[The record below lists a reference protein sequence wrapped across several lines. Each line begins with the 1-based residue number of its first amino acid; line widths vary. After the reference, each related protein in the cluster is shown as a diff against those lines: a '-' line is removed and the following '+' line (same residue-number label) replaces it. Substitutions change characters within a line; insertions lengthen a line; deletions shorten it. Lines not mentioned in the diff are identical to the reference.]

1 MKTSGGYRTFL
12 MGRSERERVEIEG
25 PVRFVEILSF
35 KADIEVGQHGCLRID
50 GMADQ
55 KAVDE
60 WVDLRGAIIRVLSD
74 EGAGQMSLFAGYI
87 TQYTFQASHHGR
99 SAGLTRNTLQ
109 VSHHGHPAGLTR
121 VEREERGGILYLCL
135 TAVSGTIRFDQERR
149 TRMFQD
155 VSMTYRDI
163 WKEIAGEDRTV
174 IGIKEADKRPG
185 YPLFQYQET
194 DWQFLKRIAST
205 LRTILIPEVTDPFPQ
220 LSIGVVTGREY
231 TLEDTCPYRAEVDY
245 KRARER
251 KREGMPTEAFA
262 SYKVSTDKDFR
273 LGDKIIFKKRR
284 WVVLQKEIKLEKG
297 MLVSA
302 YQLGSEQTRWEE
314 IKNDRLCGAAF
325 PGRVL
330 QTEGEKI
337 KLHLDI
343 DERQP
348 AAAAKWFAFD
358 YVPIT
363 GNLLYSMP
371 EPGAKVSLYFPGP
384 EESHGMVIDSIQK
397 GIVYPDHEE
406 KVMELPSGVMMG
418 MDPDQMLFS
427 VRGKGARM
435 RIKDSQGISLRSG
448 TRICLQARG
457 RIRLTGEDVGIASRN
472 SVFLKDGDGDSMEIK
487 GRRVTFRSPRYRLS
501 AVRHRTIGRER
512 SMADYLVIR
521 ELETVA
527 CAVMGGIPLGEL
539 DGIEA
544 KIRAG
549 IPAVLDPDRPYMD
562 RMAQISWRRE

>member
-35 KADIEVGQHGCLRID
+35 KADMEVGQHGCLRIE
-50 GMADQ
+50 GVADQ
-55 KAVDE
+55 KTVDE
-60 WVDLRGAIIRVLSD
+60 RVDLRGAIIRVLSD
-74 EGAGQMSLFAGYI
+74 EGAGQTSLFAGYI
-87 TQYTFQASHHGR
+87 TQC
-99 SAGLTRNTLQ
+99 
-109 VSHHGHPAGLTR
+109 
-121 VEREERGGILYLCL
+121 EREERGGILYLCL
-135 TAVSGTIRFDQERR
+135 TAVSGTILFDQERR
-149 TRMFQD
+149 SRMFQD
-155 VSMTYRDI
+155 ISMTYRDI

-262 SYKVSTDKDFR
+262 VYKVSTDKDFR

-348 AAAAKWFAFD
+348 AAAAKLFAFD

-371 EPGAKVSLYFPGP
+371 EPGSKVSLYFPGP

-397 GIVYPDHEE
+397 EIVYPDHEE

-427 VRGKGARM
+427 AKGKGAWM
-435 RIKDSQGISLRSG
+435 RIKDSRGISLRSG

-472 SVFLKDGDGDSMEIK
+472 SVILKDGHGDSMEIK

-527 CAVMGGIPLGEL
+527 YAVMGAVPLGEL

-549 IPAVLDPDRPYMD
+549 IPAVSDPERPFMD
-562 RMAQISWRRE
+562 GIASISWRRE